1 MPQEKVQP
9 KVSRKPSKVAH
20 VRRCGTEKILHFNKA
35 QSRSLPPG
43 MLFGQDIEVHV
54 HRASGS
60 FQITS
65 AKLAD
70 RGVKL
75 SDLSENDRVELF
87 GVEDF
92 YDRLFEA
99 GLQRPG
105 LIVSMDRDLKIALEI
120 ARGSQLT
127 IGKQFGR

>member
-1 MPQEKVQP
+1 MPQKNAQSKDFRE
-9 KVSRKPSKVAH
+9 PSKVAH
-20 VRRCGTEKILHFNKA
+20 VRRCGKEKILHFNKA

-43 MLFGQDIEVHV
+43 MLFGQDIEVRV

-60 FQITS
+60 FEIAS

-75 SDLSENDRVELF
+75 SDLTDNDRVELF
-87 GVEDF
+87 GVDDF

-99 GLQRPG
+99 ALGRPG
-105 LIVSMDRDLKIALEI
+105 LIVWM
-120 ARGSQLT
+120 
-127 IGKQFGR
+127 

>member
-1 MPQEKVQP
+1 MPQENVQTLP
-9 KVSRKPSKVAH
+9 SRKPSKVAH
-20 VRRCGTEKILHFNKA
+20 VRRCGSEKILHFNKA

-43 MLFGQDIEVHV
+43 MLFGQDIEVYV
-54 HRASGS
+54 YRASGS

-65 AKLAD
+65 AKLAN
-70 RGVKL
+70 RGVAL
-75 SDLSENDRVELF
+75 SDLTDNDRVELF

-99 GLQRPG
+99 ALGRPG
-105 LIVSMDRDLKIALEI
+105 LVVSMDPDLKASLEL